1 MTEAVKVAFIDDGI
15 CEAFVDDGTVFESY
29 MVVDGSVLEC
39 KHRKDMPTH
48 GTTCYKVFKDRVSS
62 RYELTSIKIL
72 DSEFWNSNVDSLV
85 LALEWCNQNSI
96 KLINLSLGT
105 KLFFDIDKLIPV
117 INDLAVSGVI
127 IVCACNNSNTVTF
140 PACFENVI
148 GVRHDTEEMYKT
160 NYLYLLDPYDKIDII
175 AYSESKHLP
184 HYESYCG
191 GDMNNTINRDI
202 TGNCN
207 RFDITNVSRSL
218 SSSPCNS
225 NSAPLITAVIC
236 NLIADGIGDLKDIRN
251 ELERTSLNREEL
263 YTYEFCKDKLRHWK
277 KIDVPIIIYDC
288 EQETGQSKE
297 FVLELLGKFK
307 ADGYQ
312 AVCFTDLF
320 ETDIVS
326 HLFNITY
333 WKTVSLRDNIDLYFN
348 FTDADVIVMLLGKSR
363 MDEILGIAQPD
374 VIITE
379 NQECFNSM
387 NALLLL
393 TKDGVPSIYNKVI
406 GYLT

>member
-29 MVVDGSVLEC
+29 MVVDGAILEC
-39 KHRKDMPTH
+39 EHRTNMPTH
-48 GTTCYKVFKDRVSS
+48 GTTCYRVFKDSVSS
-62 RYELTSIKIL
+62 RYKLTSIKIL
-72 DSEFWNSNVDSLV
+72 DSELWNSNVDSLV

-105 KLFFDIDKLIPV
+105 KLFFDIDKLIPI
-117 INDLAVSGVI
+117 INDLAGSGVI

-148 GVRHDTEEMYKT
+148 GVRHDTAEIYKA
-160 NYLYLLDPYDKIDII
+160 NYLYLPNPYDKIDVIT
-175 AYSESKHLP
+175 YSESKHLP
-184 HYESYCG
+184 LYESDCG
-191 GDMNNTINRDI
+191 GDMNNAMNRNI
-202 TGNCN
+202 TDNCN
-207 RFDITNVSRSL
+207 RFNITNVSRSL
-218 SSSPCNS
+218 CSSPCNS
-225 NSAPLITAVIC
+225 NAAPFITAVIC
-236 NLIADGIGDLKDIRN
+236 NLIAEGIGDLKDIRN

-277 KIDVPIIIYDC
+277 KIDVPIVLYDC
-288 EQETGQSKE
+288 EQESGHSKE
-297 FVLELLGKFK
+297 FVLKLLGKFK

-320 ETDIVS
+320 ETDSVS

-333 WKTVSLRDNIDLYFN
+333 WKSVSLEDNIDLYFN
-348 FTDADVIVMLLGKSR
+348 FTDTDVIVMLLGKSR
-363 MDEILGIAQPD
+363 MDEILDIAKPD

-379 NQECFNSM
+379 KQEHFNRM
-387 NALLLL
+387 NSLLLL
-393 TKDGVPSIYNKVI
+393 TKDGVTAVYNKMI
-406 GYLT
+406 EYLT